1 MLGDRLK
8 AAASSMFGWPTI
20 RDSALWIGAM
30 ARAVNPF
37 RKRTGRTETFAAAM
51 ARLDVDDASVARN
64 RRHYTIM
71 MHIHGVAAVAGCA
84 MVVRA
89 VLLGTAGGFAWC
101 GFAVFNAALAFSFS
115 FRAWQIAVRRLG
127 SVADFVRGRD

>member
-20 RDSALWIGAM
+20 RDSAFWIAAM

-37 RKRTGRTETFAAAM
+37 RKRTGRTETFDAAM
-51 ARLDVDDASVARN
+51 ARLGVDDASIARN
-64 RRHYTIM
+64 RRHFTIM
-71 MHIHGVAAVAGCA
+71 MHIHGLAAVAGCA

-89 VLLGTAGGFAWC
+89 ILLGTAGGFAWS
-101 GFAVFNAALAFSFS
+101 GFAIFNGALAFSFA

-127 SVADFVRGRD
+127 SVADFVRGRN